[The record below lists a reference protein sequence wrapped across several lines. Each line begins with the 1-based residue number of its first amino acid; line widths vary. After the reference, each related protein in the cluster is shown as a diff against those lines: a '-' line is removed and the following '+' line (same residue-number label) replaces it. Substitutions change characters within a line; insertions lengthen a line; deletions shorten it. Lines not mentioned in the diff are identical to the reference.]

1 MIRTQIQLAPSQER
15 LVRRFAEREGISMA
29 EAIRRCID
37 KALSNREWDDI
48 AAKYRAAAVLA
59 GSFKSLDGATDL
71 SLNHDVYLDE
81 AFE

>member
-37 KALSNREWDDI
+37 KALGNRDWDDI
-48 AAKYRAAAVLA
+48 AAKYRAATALV
-59 GSFKSLDGATDL
+59 GSLESSDGATDL
-71 SLNHDVYLDE
+71 SENHDAYLDE